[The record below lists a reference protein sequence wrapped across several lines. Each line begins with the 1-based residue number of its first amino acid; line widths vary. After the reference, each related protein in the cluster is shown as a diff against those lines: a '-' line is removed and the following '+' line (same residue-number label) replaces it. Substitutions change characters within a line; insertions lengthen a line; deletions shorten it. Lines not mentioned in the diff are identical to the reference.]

1 MHQLA
6 FSQWTHDIRN
16 ALSTIALYV
25 DTLDHPSNPQSSK
38 TVACTQALLARVAAM
53 CSGAAK
59 QVREGA
65 PAIVRGRL
73 DVTQPIAQV
82 RELIASTL
90 PPGVSLQIE
99 AAGPTFVLADL
110 QDVFRIMFN
119 LLHNAAQVARKT
131 GALRTIRVTLERA
144 ETTVAIMVSDDGP
157 GLPAAIRAQAF
168 RGGYS
173 ETGGT
178 GYGLAIARELAERNG
193 GTLKNR
199 RRSARRDIRR
209 GNSARRLGR
218 PRRDA
223 LSQARVPSR
232 DRGSRAAGSRR
243 SLKTNHGSEKRG
255 ARFCMFAYTA
265 SS

>member
-168 RGGYS
+168 SGGYS

-193 GTLKNR
+193 GTLR
-199 RRSARRDIRR
+199 IAD
-209 GNSARRLGR
+209 
-218 PRRDA
+218 
-223 LSQARVPSR
+223 VP
-232 DRGSRAAGSRR
+232 
-243 SLKTNHGSEKRG
+243 RG
-255 ARFCMFAYTA
+255 ATFVVEIPLDA
-265 SS
+265 SASDGVATLYRKRERRAGMEGAELPVRGAA